1 LRNAFWIVDYGL
13 SKRLLERKVVGLF
26 AEVLKDRRKEN
37 EKGNKVKEMEK

>member
-1 LRNAFWIVDYGL
+1 MEKIVG
-13 SKRLLERKVVGLF
+13 KNVVGLF